1 MIPLSPV
8 ELVGARVR
16 LLPLHSSHTQGL
28 WHAAQDERIWTYM
41 PVRMQSLDDMRH
53 SIDAALA
60 AQEVGAELPF
70 TVCERDTGRIV
81 GSTRFLDI
89 ALPHRGLEIGATWLN
104 PAAWRTRV
112 NTECKFLL
120 LRHCFEALGT
130 IRVCLKTD
138 ARNTRSQAAIAR
150 IGGVREGVLRSQRI
164 LPDGYVRDTV
174 YFSILADEWPAVKQ
188 SLEHALAPPE
198 GER

>member
-1 MIPLSPV
+1 MTPLSPV
-8 ELVGARVR
+8 ELIGERVR
-16 LLPLHSSHTQGL
+16 LVPLHSSHAVSL
-28 WHAAQDERIWTYM
+28 WEAAQDARIWTYM

-81 GSTRFLDI
+81 GSTRFMDI
-89 ALPHRGLEIGATWLN
+89 ALPHRGLEIGATWYA
-104 PAAWRTRV
+104 PDVWRTRV

-120 LRHCFEALGT
+120 LRHAFESLGML
-130 IRVCLKTD
+130 RVCLKTD

-150 IGGVREGVLRSQRI
+150 IGGVREGVLRSHRI

-174 YFSILADEWPAVKQ
+174 YFSILAAEWPAVKQ
-188 SLEHALAPPE
+188 ILEHALAPPE